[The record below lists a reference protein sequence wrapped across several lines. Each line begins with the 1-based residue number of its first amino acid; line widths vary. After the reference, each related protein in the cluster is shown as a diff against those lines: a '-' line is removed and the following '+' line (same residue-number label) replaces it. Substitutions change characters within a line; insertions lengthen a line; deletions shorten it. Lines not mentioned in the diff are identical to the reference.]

1 MPGMLIPAAMPSDRA
16 AALRAERLDPPFE
29 RLRALHTP
37 KRPPRPGDWLAER
50 HEDVQS
56 PAEFARSLPLVPT
69 AARRAIYL
77 QPIGDFSDAQR
88 RVVAVPQWRSFR
100 LAVRVPPLP
109 APHAHDGGPRACAP
123 VRHRPL
129 HRLGVRDERQ

>member
-1 MPGMLIPAAMPSDRA
+1 MPGMLILAAMPSDRA

-29 RLRALHTP
+29 RLKALHTP

-56 PAEFARSLPLVPT
+56 LAEFARSLPLVPT

-88 RVVAVPQWRSFR
+88 RVAALTADYVERFFG
-100 LAVRVPPLP
+100 
-109 APHAHDGGPRACAP
+109 GGPRACARL
-123 VRHRPL
+123 RHRPL
-129 HRLGVRDERQ
+129 HCLGVRDERQ